1 MIDEVMRMQFVI
13 VTGMSGAGK
22 TSVAHVLEDSGYY
35 CIDNLPPTLLS
46 NFASLCSSANLLMD
60 KVALVVDA
68 RGGEQISSLGEEVD
82 KLKKNGNHCSLLF
95 LEATDESIIKRYK
108 ETRRKHPQAA
118 EGRLEEGIARERE
131 LLSDIRGR
139 ADYVLDTSGLLTRQL
154 KEQVLSLFEKKEP
167 FENISVNVVSFG
179 FKYGIPLDSDLV
191 FDVRFL
197 PNPFYESELKEHT
210 GLEKEV
216 QEFVLRADESQE
228 FLKKLEQ
235 LFLFLLPQYIK
246 EGKTQLVVAIGCTG
260 GKHRSV
266 TVAEQLA
273 KSLLK
278 HRYFAVA
285 NHRDIKK

>member
-1 MIDEVMRMQFVI
+1 MQFVI

-22 TSVAHVLEDSGYY
+22 TSVAHVLEDIGYY

-46 NFASLCSSANLLMD
+46 NFASLCRNANLSMD

-68 RGGEQISSLGEEVD
+68 RGGEQISCLGEEVD
-82 KLKKNGNHCSLLF
+82 KLKKRGNHCKLLF

-108 ETRRKHPQAA
+108 ETRRKHPHAT

-131 LLSDIRGR
+131 LLSDIRAH

-154 KEQVLSLFEKKEP
+154 KEQVFFLFEKKEP
-167 FENISVNVVSFG
+167 FENIGVNVVSFG
-179 FKYGIPLDSDLV
+179 FKYEIPLDSDLV

-197 PNPFYESELKEHT
+197 PNPFYESELKERT

-216 QEFVLRADESQE
+216 QDFVLSADESQE
-228 FLKKLEQ
+228 FLEKMEQ
-235 LFLFLLPQYIK
+235 MFLFLLPQYIK

-266 TVAEQLA
+266 TVAEQLT
-273 KSLLK
+273 KRLLE
-278 HRYFAVA
+278 RQYFAVA

>member
-1 MIDEVMRMQFVI
+1 
-13 VTGMSGAGK
+13 
-22 TSVAHVLEDSGYY
+22 
-35 CIDNLPPTLLS
+35 
-46 NFASLCSSANLLMD
+46 
-60 KVALVVDA
+60 
-68 RGGEQISSLGEEVD
+68 
-82 KLKKNGNHCSLLF
+82 
-95 LEATDESIIKRYK
+95 
-108 ETRRKHPQAA
+108 
-118 EGRLEEGIARERE
+118 EGIARERE

-154 KEQVLSLFEKKEP
+154 KEQVLSFFEKKET
-167 FENISVNVVSFG
+167 FENISINVVSFG

-197 PNPFYESELKEHT
+197 PNPFYESDLKEHT
-210 GLEKEV
+210 GLEQEV

>member
-1 MIDEVMRMQFVI
+1 MQFVI

-22 TSVAHVLEDSGYY
+22 TSVAHILEDSGYY

-46 NFASLCSSANLLMD
+46 NFASLCTSASLSMD

-68 RGGEQISSLGEEVD
+68 RGGELISCLVEELD
-82 KLKKNGNHCSLLF
+82 KLKKNGNRCKLLF

-108 ETRRKHPQAA
+108 ETRRRHPQAA
-118 EGRLEEGIARERE
+118 EGRIEEGIARERD
-131 LLSDIRGR
+131 LLSDIR
-139 ADYVLDTSGLLTRQL
+139 AHSDYVLDTSGLLTRQL
-154 KEQVLSLFEKKEP
+154 KEQVLSLFEKNER

-179 FKYGIPLDSDLV
+179 VKYGIPVDSDLV

-197 PNPFYESELKEHT
+197 PNPFYEPELKEHS
-210 GLEKEV
+210 GLEQAV
-216 QEFVLRADESQE
+216 QDFVLNTDESQR
-228 FLKKLEQ
+228 FLEKLEQ
-235 LFLFLLPQYIK
+235 MFLFLLPQYIK

-273 KSLLK
+273 KCLLE
-278 HRYFAVA
+278 HQYFAVA
-285 NHRDIKK
+285 NHRDLRK